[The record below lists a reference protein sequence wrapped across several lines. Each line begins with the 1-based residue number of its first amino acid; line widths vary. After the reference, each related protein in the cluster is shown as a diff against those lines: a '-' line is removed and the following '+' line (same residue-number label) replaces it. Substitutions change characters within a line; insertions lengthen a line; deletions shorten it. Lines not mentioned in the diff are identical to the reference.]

1 MQAKLSEKHITNF
14 CIDMINNIP
23 NCFASKRI
31 ANLIKS
37 GEPDVTG
44 IVNRIRLEIEFKV
57 PGKNP
62 TELQARELKKW
73 DTLWAIC
80 GVSHSILET
89 IQILST
95 HLTKDQK
102 ISIKQYLEEKK
113 RSILLK
119 EQILDANLYIKTF
132 WL

>member
-1 MQAKLSEKHITNF
+1 
-14 CIDMINNIP
+14 MINNIP
-23 NCFASKRI
+23 NCRASKRI

-44 IVNRIRLEIEFKV
+44 IINRIRLEIEYKV

-73 DTLWAIC
+73 DSLGAVS

-95 HLTKDQK
+95 NLTKEQK
-102 ISIKQYLEEKK
+102 IAVQKYLEEKK
-113 RSILLK
+113 RSILLR